1 MNIKVYKGQSTN
13 GTLAITRDVARCNIS
28 DTHIAVSIKGGL
40 LTKDITSGEIVT
52 VVITGDNDGTTSRV
66 CKYISYNYQIV
77 DTVDNPNA
85 ETIADNT
92 LLFEILY

>member
-1 MNIKVYKGQSTN
+1 MNVKVYKGQNTN
-13 GTLAITRDVARCNIS
+13 GSLAISRDVARWNIS

-52 VVITGDNDGTTSRV
+52 VVITGDSDGTTSRV

-85 ETIADNT
+85 ETVADNT
-92 LLFEILY
+92 LLFEVLY